1 METNS
6 AGKNGTRLT
15 SFTKIFYH
23 DSRDYNQTKFN
34 DRYLDFQ
41 NVIPDPAPGM
51 KISPMMV
58 DVMFEVVNIIDGLNF
73 LFHIQY
79 LKMIYL
85 VNLAGEYM
93 DVVLALS
100 LEWYDSR
107 LRWTPSKKTPIREIR
122 VKSED
127 IWTPKI
133 DLANRIYSHDWEID
147 LKASVRFNGKIKN
160 LRF

>member
-79 LKMIYL
+79 LKMMSSESGRRVYGRSSSI
-85 VNLAGEYM
+85 E
-93 DVVLALS
+93 
-100 LEWYDSR
+100 SR
-107 LRWTPSKKTPIREIR
+107 M
-122 VKSED
+122 
-127 IWTPKI
+127 
-133 DLANRIYSHDWEID
+133 
-147 LKASVRFNGKIKN
+147 VRFPSAVDT
-160 LRF
+160 